1 MNREQALALLK
12 QYTKS
17 ESLIKHSLSVEACM
31 SWYAKQLNEDEEL
44 WSITGLLHDFDYEMY
59 PEPNENG
66 HPYKGV
72 AILRELGVSEIICNA
87 IMGHA
92 LYSNTPRETNVA
104 KYLFACDELSGLVYA
119 SVLVRPDKDI
129 NNLEVKSVVK
139 KMKDKAFAKGV
150 SREDIRLGIEEI
162 GVELETHIGNV
173 IAAMRER
180 KNVLF

>member
-1 MNREQALALLK
+1 MNRDQALTLLK

-17 ESLIKHSLSVEACM
+17 ESLIKHCLSVEACM
-31 SWYAKQLNEDEEL
+31 SWYAKTMNEDEEL
-44 WSITGLLHDFDYEMY
+44 WSVTGLLHDFDYEMY
-59 PEPNENG
+59 PSPSE

-72 AILRELGVSEIICNA
+72 SILKELGVSEVICDA

-92 LYSNTPRETNVA
+92 LYTNTPRVTNVA

-129 NNLEVKSVVK
+129 NNLEVKSVIK

-150 SREDIRLGIEEI
+150 SREDIKLGLEET
-162 GVELETHIGNV
+162 GLDVETHVGNV
-173 IAAMRER
+173 ITAMRER
-180 KNVLF
+180 KDILFS